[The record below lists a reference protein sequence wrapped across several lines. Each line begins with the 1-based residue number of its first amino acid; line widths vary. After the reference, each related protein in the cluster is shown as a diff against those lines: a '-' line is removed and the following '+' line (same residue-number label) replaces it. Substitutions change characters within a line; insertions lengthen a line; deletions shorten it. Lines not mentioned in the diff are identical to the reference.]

1 MSEIDSILN
10 FIDGQNQQP
19 AQQQAPAS
27 QSVKEPQ
34 VPTTQTQP
42 VQNSPPTIFGT
53 QSFTLKD
60 DVTDAE
66 YKKHL
71 STLNRLKKK
80 ASYPCLFN
88 QQVINSAAE
97 MEEKRKSLMG
107 QMKVIRQK
115 RKDTTINSTK
125 LQVDKLPEVN
135 DESELVQDGAA
146 FYKKRNVT
154 AIKDKEGKLRQVPT
168 TSPMDRKKI
177 YEYVKNDKELLKQL
191 IQEENPELFR
201 QKTSERLSDE
211 LRPVYQSHA
220 DNDINRDET
229 WTRESLLNFFK
240 SEMKKQQSRGQRIKR
255 VQTQEQQQVKNTS
268 QPSDELLQFSGVRV
282 NPALFH

>member
-10 FIDGQNQQP
+10 FIDGQNQP
-19 AQQQAPAS
+19 AQQQAPAPAPS
-27 QSVKEPQ
+27 PA
-34 VPTTQTQP
+34 QP
-42 VQNSPPTIFGT
+42 VQQQPSQKDPPTIFGT

-71 STLNRLKKK
+71 SALNRLRKK

-107 QMKVIRQK
+107 QMKVIRQR
-115 RKDTTINSTK
+115 RKDTAINSTK
-125 LQVDKLPEVN
+125 LQVDNLPEVN
-135 DESELVQDGAA
+135 DESDLVQDGAA

-240 SEMKKQQSRGQRIKR
+240 GEMKKQQSRGQRLKR
-255 VQTQEQQQVKNTS
+255 AQAQQEQAQQQST
-268 QPSDELLQFSGVRV
+268 QPVDDILQNGGVRV
-282 NPALFH
+282 NPALFR